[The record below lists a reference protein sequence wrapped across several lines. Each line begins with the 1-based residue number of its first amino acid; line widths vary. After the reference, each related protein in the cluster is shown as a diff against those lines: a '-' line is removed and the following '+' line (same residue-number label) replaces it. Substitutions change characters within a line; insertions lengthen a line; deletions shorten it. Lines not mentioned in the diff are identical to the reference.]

1 MLQLLAIDKLDP
13 DCVEALIS
21 REAEVKEI
29 QERFGDLL
37 AVA

>member
-1 MLQLLAIDKLDP
+1 MLQVLAIDKLDA
-13 DCVEALIS
+13 DCVQALIS
-21 REAEVKEI
+21 REDEVREI